1 VCSVWTAIRL
11 LHSKFVC
18 PELEGE
24 LDISCSAGDTTV
36 LHYRAA
42 ETVPGTSYLLAVLGS
57 TRKPINLHCFTIDL
71 IEALRIWRCEL
82 STCLL
87 IVPARQQN
95 ACSSYFILSVH
106 HLPHSHLTGVAVV
119 FPSPSRRIRRYIACS
134 RMRPSRLQTHE
145 STGFVYKQEIGNLD
159 ESFCEDG

>member
-1 VCSVWTAIRL
+1 MDSDTITALEICLSGVRGRIGYIL
-11 LHSKFVC
+11 LC
-18 PELEGE
+18 RR
-24 LDISCSAGDTTV
+24 
-36 LHYRAA
+36 HYRAA
-42 ETVPGTSYLLAVLGS
+42 ETVPGNSYLLAVLGS

-87 IVPARQQN
+87 IVPARQEN

-106 HLPHSHLTGVAVV
+106 HLPHFHLTGVAVV
-119 FPSPSRRIRRYIACS
+119 FPSPSSRIRRYIACS